1 MFDALTAERLKFY
14 VYALIDPRNDRI
26 FYIGKGTQNRV
37 FDHAGAVSK
46 HDELMST
53 GRKIELIHEIIDAGY
68 SVKHLILRHGLTEDQ
83 AFLVEASLIDFANI
97 EGQDLTNEVVGKGS
111 IKFGAMSAQE
121 IMQTYN
127 APPLEKLHHNAV
139 IININKTYER
149 ASGGTD
155 VYNATKEA
163 WVISAARRN
172 SLQLVLSEYRGVI
185 VEVFE
190 IHSWYQCKADVG
202 KPERWGFQGSVASE
216 KTRKLYINKSIQH
229 RKKRG
234 AANPIRYS
242 V

>member
-26 FYIGKGTQNRV
+26 FYIGKGTHNRV
-37 FDHAGAVSK
+37 FDHAGVVSK
-46 HDELMST
+46 HDELMPT

-97 EGQDLTNEVVGKGS
+97 QGQDLTNEVVGKGS
-111 IKFGAMSAQE
+111 IKFGTMSAQE

-163 WVISAARRN
+163 WVISAARRK

-190 IHSWYQCKADVG
+190 IHSWYQCKADLG
-202 KPERWGFQGSVASE
+202 KPERWGFQGSVADE
-216 KTRKLYINKSIQH
+216 QLRNLYINKSIQH
-229 RKKRG
+229 LKKRG
-234 AANPIRYS
+234 ASNPIRYS
-242 V
+242 I

>member
-1 MFDALTAERLKFY
+1 MFDALTAEHLKFY

-26 FYIGKGTQNRV
+26 FYIGKGTDNRV

-46 HDELMST
+46 HDELMPT

-97 EGQDLTNEVVGKGS
+97 QGQDLTNEVVGKGS
-111 IKFGAMSAQE
+111 IKFGTMSAQE

-163 WVISAARRN
+163 WVISAARRK

-190 IHSWYQCKADVG
+190 IHSWYQCKADLG
-202 KPERWGFQGSVASE
+202 KPERWGFQGSVADE
-216 KTRKLYINKSIQH
+216 QLRNLYINKSIQH
-229 RKKRG
+229 LKKRG
-234 AANPIRYS
+234 ASNPIRYS
-242 V
+242 I